1 MPTAAQLSGHTGFL
15 HFLFEETQ
23 GKIHVIVLY
32 FDDDHGITS
41 DAADGGALPG
51 VSPG

>member
-1 MPTAAQLSGHTGFL
+1 
-15 HFLFEETQ
+15 
-23 GKIHVIVLY
+23 VLY

-41 DAADGGALPG
+41 DAADEGALLG